1 MRRVDFMVLAL
12 ICLGAA
18 MTRLASVQDA
28 IIGHNWI
35 GVAWF
40 AGLVAIPVFY
50 AFKCIGR
57 ALSE

>member
-1 MRRVDFMVLAL
+1 MERVDYMILAL

-28 IIGHNWI
+28 IIAHNWI
-35 GVAWF
+35 GAAWF

-50 AFKCIGR
+50 AMKCIGK
-57 ALSE
+57 ALFE